1 MFDRNTRIKEI
12 MHLPGITALIERHT
26 GQKMSPTYLR
36 LGANVTLQK
45 AGAYMRWND
54 EQLEAVI
61 EEINALAAGAESS
74 SC

>member
-12 MHLPGITALIERHT
+12 MHLPGITGLIEKYTR
-26 GQKMSPTYLR
+26 QKMSPTYLK

-54 EQLEAVI
+54 QQLDAVI
-61 EEINALAAGAESS
+61 AEINALSADAEDGDP
-74 SC
+74 